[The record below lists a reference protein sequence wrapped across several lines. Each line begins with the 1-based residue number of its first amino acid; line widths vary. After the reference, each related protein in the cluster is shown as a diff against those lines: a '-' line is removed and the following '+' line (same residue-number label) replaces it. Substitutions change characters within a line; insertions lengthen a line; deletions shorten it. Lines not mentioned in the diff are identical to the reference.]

1 MRPNQEGRKAP
12 LGRRCLRIG
21 KKRQRSGGLI
31 WSTLRASLLDPWSAS
46 DDACDAF
53 SITAPQPPG
62 HGARRDV
69 TTASS
74 YSDRLLIRA
83 GRI

>member
-12 LGRRCLRIG
+12 LRRRCRRIAN
-21 KKRQRSGGLI
+21 KRQRRGGLI

-46 DDACDAF
+46 DSACDGA
-53 SITAPQPPG
+53 SITAHHPPG
-62 HGARRDV
+62 HGAKRDV

-74 YSDRLLIRA
+74 YSDRL
-83 GRI
+83 